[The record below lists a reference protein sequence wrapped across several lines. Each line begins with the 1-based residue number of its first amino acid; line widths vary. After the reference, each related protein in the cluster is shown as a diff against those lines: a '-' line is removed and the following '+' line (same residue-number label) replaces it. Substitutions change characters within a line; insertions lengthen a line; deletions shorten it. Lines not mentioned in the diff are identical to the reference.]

1 VYQRAD
7 GYWVGAVSG
16 IDGTGRRR
24 RVVVYGKTKGDALT
38 KLKEVRP
45 IGPDV
50 VNDVRG
56 LTVAGWLDRWLEMAR
71 AGLAPTTAL
80 RYGELIR
87 LRLKP
92 LIGGVKLAQVGV
104 FHVQKLLA
112 DMEGRE
118 ISARGRQMAFL
129 VLSRALKA
137 AVKARLLQYNPAADV
152 EGKPRVPKPEVTVYT
167 EEESA
172 LLLAAAQGHRLAPL
186 LVVAMDSG
194 ARQGELFALTWAN
207 IDFPAGAMTIRR
219 TLEDGTL
226 RLKEPKTG
234 KGRRVHLSAYT
245 MQILSQHRK
254 AMLVEGHCRH
264 DAPVFCDCNGGWLR
278 KSNFIR

>member
-194 ARQGELFALTWAN
+194 APPGRTVCADMGEYRLPRRRDDYPSHPRRRDASAERAEDRQGS
-207 IDFPAGAMTIRR
+207 AGPFIG
-219 TLEDGTL
+219 L
-226 RLKEPKTG
+226 
-234 KGRRVHLSAYT
+234 
-245 MQILSQHRK
+245 
-254 AMLVEGHCRH
+254 H
-264 DAPVFCDCNGGWLR
+264 DADTLPTQKGHARRGPLPAR
-278 KSNFIR
+278 RPGLL